1 MMRLEK
7 GFKAMTSE
15 ESAEEPQTITVGRG
29 EGLTDIPL
37 ICIPESSWARRIQL
51 VPQGAKVCDRWEGPV
66 SRYAP

>member
-7 GFKAMTSE
+7 GFKAVTSE

-37 ICIPESSWARRIQL
+37 ICIPEPSWARRIQL
-51 VPQGAKVCDRWEGPV
+51 VP
-66 SRYAP
+66 